1 MYEIVV
7 FEYNSMY
14 DSDTADSSEKA
25 LMVFVEMCR
34 KYVSPEYVA
43 QNEAHFDSGDMF
55 LSYADRS
62 GGDKPM
68 LILLIGNITGDMTS
82 NAEEMLKKLYVR
94 LCEDC
99 GTTEIP
105 NTQTICS
112 ACANL

>member
-7 FEYNSMY
+7 FEYNTIY
-14 DSDTADSSEKA
+14 DSCEADSSDKA
-25 LMVFVEMCR
+25 MTMFVEMCR
-34 KYVSPEYVA
+34 KYVSPEYV
-43 QNEAHFDSGDMF
+43 QENETRFDAGHMF
-55 LSYADRS
+55 LSYADHS

-68 LILLIGNITGDMTS
+68 LVLLIGNITEEMEST
-82 NAEEMLKKLYVR
+82 AEEMLKKLYIR

-105 NTQTICS
+105 STQTICS